1 MKIIKRLI
9 SVTMVCVM
17 FISVTACGG
26 TDRDEEAR
34 KLDIETPVTINVWYD
49 NKDYERYLNT
59 VASGLKAANNLIT
72 VNPVYIEAQD
82 IIDTLYTETVR
93 NNNAPDVYL
102 MSAENSDKAY
112 LLGLM
117 LENDSYGDIYNE
129 KIYGKAA
136 IKSASYKGKLYG
148 YPVSFDM
155 PVMVY
160 NKNTLHLLIHMM
172 R

>member
-17 FISVTACGG
+17 LISVTACGG

-93 NNNAPDVYL
+93 
-102 MSAENSDKAY
+102 KQ
-112 LLGLM
+112 
-117 LENDSYGDIYNE
+117 
-129 KIYGKAA
+129 
-136 IKSASYKGKLYG
+136 
-148 YPVSFDM
+148 
-155 PVMVY
+155 
-160 NKNTLHLLIHMM
+160 
-172 R
+172 